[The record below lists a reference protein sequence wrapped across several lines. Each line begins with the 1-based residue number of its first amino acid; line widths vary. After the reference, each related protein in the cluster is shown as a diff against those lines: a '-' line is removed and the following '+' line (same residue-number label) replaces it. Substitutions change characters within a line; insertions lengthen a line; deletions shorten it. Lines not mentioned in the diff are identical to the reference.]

1 MARLNRRS
9 RGARPHGLARQRGN
23 TAIEFAIVFPL
34 FFFVFYGIV
43 TYSLIFVA
51 QQSLTLAAEE
61 GARAAL
67 RYQAAAT
74 SVDSSIDLRSIA
86 ACQTAQGLTN
96 WLAGLAQCHAVPTPC
111 SYDAT
116 MRCIQVT
123 LDYAYGQ
130 NPLMPTLPLLNMAL
144 PDTLEGN
151 AMVQLDPNNV
161 L

>member
-1 MARLNRRS
+1 MARLTPRSPVKQRRG
-9 RGARPHGLARQRGN
+9 RAHQRGN
-23 TAIEFAIVFPL
+23 MAIEFAIVFPL
-34 FFFVFYGIV
+34 FFFVLYAIV

-67 RYQAAAT
+67 RYQTAAT
-74 SVDSSIDLRSIA
+74 SVDSSIDLRRLA
-86 ACQTAQGLTN
+86 ACRTAQGLTN
-96 WLAGLAQCHAVPTPC
+96 WLAPLAQCKAVPAPC
-111 SYDAT
+111 SYDTT

-144 PDTLEGN
+144 PDTLEGS
-151 AMVQLDPNNV
+151 AMIQLDPNNV